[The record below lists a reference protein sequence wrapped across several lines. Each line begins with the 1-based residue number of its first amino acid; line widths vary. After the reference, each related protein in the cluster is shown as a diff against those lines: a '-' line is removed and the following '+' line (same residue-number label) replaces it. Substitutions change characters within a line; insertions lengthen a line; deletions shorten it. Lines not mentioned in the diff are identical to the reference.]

1 MKILITAATPFEL
14 APLRKYLTHTFEQPE
29 SGGFSKN
36 ELEVYLTITG
46 IGMAFTAYHLGSL
59 FANSAFDLAIN
70 AGIAGAFDKKMKL
83 GEVVHVVS
91 ERFGDLGAEDA
102 GGTFTSIHELDLI
115 EPFEPPFRNG
125 ELINPSAMAFDFLPK
140 CSGLTV
146 NKVHGSAGS
155 IAAIRQ
161 KYPADVESME
171 GAAFFYACLMTKQP
185 FLEIRSISNYVEP
198 RNREA
203 WNLPLAI
210 DNLNNALILLL
221 DTFE

>member
-14 APLRKYLTHTFEQPE
+14 APLRKYLTHTFEQQE
-29 SGGFSKN
+29 SGGFTKN

-46 IGMAFTAYHLGSL
+46 IGMAITAYNLGWV
-59 FANSAFDLAIN
+59 FAISDFDLAIN

-83 GEVVHVVS
+83 GEVVHVVR
-91 ERFGDLGAEDA
+91 ERFGDLGVEEAD
-102 GGTFTSIHELDLI
+102 GTFTSIHELNLI
-115 EPFEPPFRNG
+115 EAYEPPFRNG
-125 ELINPSAMAFDFLPK
+125 ELLNPSAMAFDFLPK

-155 IAAIRQ
+155 ILAIRQ

-171 GAAFFYACLMTKQP
+171 GAAFFYACLTAKQP
-185 FLEIRSISNYVEP
+185 FLEIRAISNYVEP

-210 DNLNNALILLL
+210 DNLNFVLIELL
-221 DTFE
+221 DTFH